1 MNWRTNLLALAV
13 YSLLGVIAAVVV
25 YTTMR
30 QWSYDV
36 RQADSSLLDTTSPS
50 ADAGSSQAAHLD
62 RSVTVPMPDRD
73 DPGASSDLALLRTLL
88 DERTEQL
95 NAIRRRLEAAEKRR
109 DELQK
114 RYDRVLEMMDDWVAM
129 VETMDDPGEEIP
141 DSQTPKS
148 HSSESPPQDQVP
160 SETIERRVRDL
171 QEELAALAIDLEQRD
186 SQLAELSEQL
196 IEEQAKWQY
205 VAARLLRPLADRLV
219 VPLQTMLADDRRDV
233 RRWAC
238 ELIIELGPAVRET
251 EESLKELL
259 ESETDTSLR
268 RMARD
273 ALEAI
278 AD

>member
-13 YSLLGVIAAVVV
+13 YSLLGVIAAAVV
-25 YTTMR
+25 YITMR

-36 RQADSSLLDTTSPS
+36 RQANSSLLDPTTSPVP
-50 ADAGSSQAAHLD
+50 GESSQAAHLD
-62 RSVTVPMPDRD
+62 RSVTVPLPNQGDT
-73 DPGASSDLALLRTLL
+73 GASNDLVLLRTLL

-129 VETMDDPGEEIP
+129 VETMDDSDEKSP
-141 DSQTPKS
+141 DSDTPAS
-148 HSSESPPQDQVP
+148 GSTESSPQEQVAT
-160 SETIERRVRDL
+160 ETIERRVRDL

-196 IEEQAKWQY
+196 IEEQAKWEY

-219 VPLQTMLADDRRDV
+219 ASLQTMLADDRRDV

-259 ESETDTSLR
+259 ESETDGTVR

>member
-13 YSLLGVIAAVVV
+13 YSLLGIIAAAAV
-25 YTTMR
+25 YVTMR

-36 RQADSSLLDTTSPS
+36 REANSSLLDATNPPAS
-50 ADAGSSQAAHLD
+50 AESSQAAHLD
-62 RSVTVPMPDRD
+62 RSVTVPLPDQGD
-73 DPGASSDLALLRTLL
+73 TGASSDLALLRTLL

-129 VETMDDPGEEIP
+129 VETMDDSGEETS
-141 DSQTPKS
+141 DSQTPAS
-148 HSSESPPQDQVP
+148 GSTESSPQDQV
-160 SETIERRVRDL
+160 STETVERRVRDL

-186 SQLAELSEQL
+186 SQLADLSEQL
-196 IEEQAKWQY
+196 IEEQAKWEY

-219 VPLQTMLADDRRDV
+219 APLQTMLADDRRDV

-259 ESETDTSLR
+259 ESETDGTVR
-268 RMARD
+268 RLARD